1 MADTVVDLGAGSP
14 ELTSMNEA
22 LGLSPTDEGYTTQFP
37 GEVFSG
43 DELIPLIDKTDPFND
58 FYGRQQTTPGYEAE
72 FLIDPSIETEDIT
85 DETKFKRFDPYQDFP
100 EPLVPGVSDPN
111 SALKLI
117 KMGITRTK
125 PPYQEDNI
133 EAGRPR
139 YENVFSDQGVQA
151 ALEEGGIVDLPM
163 DFGTME
169 GEVDDF
175 DMLTLGKTPPPEPAD
190 RGIGGLLMYEDLA
203 DPQYPLRPI
212 QSQNFGKKRGF
223 QYGQMVQLND
233 RDDAVGGKL
242 LKQAGIQAP
251 ANQVLATL
259 DPKVVDQMS
268 RVLGRDIG

>member
-1 MADTVVDLGAGSP
+1 MADTVVDLGDGSP
-14 ELTSMNEA
+14 ELTSMNEFMF
-22 LGLSPTDEGYTTQFP
+22 GRKFP
-37 GEVFSG
+37 GPVYEEGQPPPAKETLYLNRGYIEEISG
-43 DELIPLIDKTDPFND
+43 PDRVDIYEMTGSTLAEPLTSYENPATALRVMQEQTREGDTELKRKRLFNRRLD
-58 FYGRQQTTPGYEAE
+58 SRIRDAGKIAR
-72 FLIDPSIETEDIT
+72 ETGEEPTLEDI
-85 DETKFKRFDPYQDFP
+85 FDF
-100 EPLVPGVSDPN
+100 
-111 SALKLI
+111 
-117 KMGITRTK
+117 
-125 PPYQEDNI
+125 
-133 EAGRPR
+133 AGP
-139 YENVFSDQGVQA
+139 QI

-175 DMLTLGKTPPPEPAD
+175 DMLTLGKTTPPEPAD

-251 ANQVLATL
+251 ASEVLATL

>member
-1 MADTVVDLGAGSP
+1 
-14 ELTSMNEA
+14 
-22 LGLSPTDEGYTTQFP
+22 
-37 GEVFSG
+37 
-43 DELIPLIDKTDPFND
+43 
-58 FYGRQQTTPGYEAE
+58 
-72 FLIDPSIETEDIT
+72 
-85 DETKFKRFDPYQDFP
+85 
-100 EPLVPGVSDPN
+100 
-111 SALKLI
+111 
-117 KMGITRTK
+117 
-125 PPYQEDNI
+125 
-133 EAGRPR
+133 
-139 YENVFSDQGVQA
+139 
-151 ALEEGGIVDLPM
+151 M
-163 DFGTME
+163 D

>member
-14 ELTSMNEA
+14 ELTSMNEFM
-22 LGLSPTDEGYTTQFP
+22 LGSSDPAAVYRATRPSFDEEGLGYFSRDGEMVPAADEEGYRIVRP
-37 GEVFSG
+37 S
-43 DELIPLIDKTDPFND
+43 DLDPL
-58 FYGRQQTTPGYEAE
+58 AME
-72 FLIDPSIETEDIT
+72 FEQSADRVSPYSF
-85 DETKFKRFDPYQDFP
+85 FKKASEMY
-100 EPLVPGVSDPN
+100 
-111 SALKLI
+111 
-117 KMGITRTK
+117 
-125 PPYQEDNI
+125 
-133 EAGRPR
+133 
-139 YENVFSDQGVQA
+139 
-151 ALEEGGIVDLPM
+151 LEEGGIVDLPM

-169 GEVDDF
+169 GEIDDF

-251 ANQVLATL
+251 ASEVLATL